1 MYLVQL
7 QYKNSKYD
15 SRKNVLYHQE
25 ELINI
30 FTIYKGSDEIV
41 KDLSKHLN
49 TVYYSKTDKMMC
61 LFVENKDQLCLL
73 LVDKFIIRFF
83 GECYNSKDGF
93 EMPSDYKGASEYLES
108 ISNQLKNFNIDNI
121 DNIFEKNKDSFELEE
136 DSESE

>member
-61 LFVENKDQLCLL
+61 LFVENKDQSFVRHPEEYKLL
-73 LVDKFIIRFF
+73 F
-83 GECYNSKDGF
+83 
-93 EMPSDYKGASEYLES
+93 DYL
-108 ISNQLKNFNIDNI
+108 
-121 DNIFEKNKDSFELEE
+121 DSGK
-136 DSESE
+136 